1 MTGVVPVIFVIFKY
15 MGDKINKE
23 FEKFQKDLE
32 IRKKKLKLLVEFEP
46 DKNLDDILKELND
59 KKITL

>member
-1 MTGVVPVIFVIFKY
+1 
-15 MGDKINKE
+15 MGDKINQE
-23 FEKFQKDLE
+23 FENFQKDLE

-46 DKNLDDILKELND
+46 NKNLNDVLKELSD

>member
-1 MTGVVPVIFVIFKY
+1 MLYLVY

-23 FEKFQKDLE
+23 FENFQKDLE

-46 DKNLDDILKELND
+46 NKNLNDVLKELSD

>member
-1 MTGVVPVIFVIFKY
+1 MAGLMPVILCYIQY
-15 MGDKINKE
+15 MGDNINKE
-23 FEKFQKDLE
+23 FENFQKDLE

-46 DKNLDDILKELND
+46 DKNLDDVLKELND

>member
-1 MTGVVPVIFVIFKY
+1 
-15 MGDKINKE
+15 MGDTINKD
-23 FEKFQKDLE
+23 FENFQKDLE

-46 DKNLDDILKELND
+46 NKNLNDVLKELSD

>member
-1 MTGVVPVIFVIFKY
+1 

-23 FEKFQKDLE
+23 FENFQKDLE
-32 IRKKKLKLLVEFEP
+32 IGKKKLKLLVEFEP
-46 DKNLDDILKELND
+46 NKNLNDVLKELSD

>member
-1 MTGVVPVIFVIFKY
+1 

-32 IRKKKLKLLVEFEP
+32 IRKKKLKLLVKFEP
-46 DKNLDDILKELND
+46 DEEMEKAIEELNN

>member
-1 MTGVVPVIFVIFKY
+1 MLYLVY

-23 FEKFQKDLE
+23 FENFQKDLE

-46 DKNLDDILKELND
+46 NKNLDDVLKELND

>member
-1 MTGVVPVIFVIFKY
+1 MLYLVY

-23 FEKFQKDLE
+23 FENFQKDLE

-46 DKNLDDILKELND
+46 DKNLDDVLKELND

>member
-1 MTGVVPVIFVIFKY
+1 MLYLVY
-15 MGDKINKE
+15 MGDIINKE
-23 FEKFQKDLE
+23 FENFQKDLE

-46 DKNLDDILKELND
+46 NKNLDDVLKELND

>member
-1 MTGVVPVIFVIFKY
+1 MLYLVY

-23 FEKFQKDLE
+23 FENFQKDLE
-32 IRKKKLKLLVEFEP
+32 IRKKKLKLLIEFEP
-46 DKNLDDILKELND
+46 DKNLDDVLKELND

>member
-1 MTGVVPVIFVIFKY
+1 

-23 FEKFQKDLE
+23 FENCQKDLE
-32 IRKKKLKLLVEFEP
+32 LRKKKLKLLIEFEP
-46 DKNLDDILKELND
+46 DKNLDDVLKELND

>member
-1 MTGVVPVIFVIFKY
+1 

-23 FEKFQKDLE
+23 FENFQKDLE
-32 IRKKKLKLLVEFEP
+32 IRKKKLKLLVKFEP
-46 DKNLDDILKELND
+46 DKNLDDVLKELND

>member
-1 MTGVVPVIFVIFKY
+1 

-46 DKNLDDILKELND
+46 DKNLYDTLKELNN
-59 KKITL
+59 KQLTL

>member
-1 MTGVVPVIFVIFKY
+1 MLYLVY

-32 IRKKKLKLLVEFEP
+32 IIKKKLKLLVEFEP

>member
-1 MTGVVPVIFVIFKY
+1 MAGLTCHFCYIQY

-23 FEKFQKDLE
+23 FENFQKDLE

-46 DKNLDDILKELND
+46 DKNLDDVMKELND

>member
-1 MTGVVPVIFVIFKY
+1 

-23 FEKFQKDLE
+23 FEKFQKELE
-32 IRKKKLKLLVEFEP
+32 IRKKKLKLLVKFEP
-46 DKNLDDILKELND
+46 DKTLDDALNELKD

>member
-1 MTGVVPVIFVIFKY
+1 

-46 DKNLDDILKELND
+46 DKNLDNVLKELND

>member
-1 MTGVVPVIFVIFKY
+1 MAGLIPVILCYIYY

-32 IRKKKLKLLVEFEP
+32 IRKKKLKLLIEFEP
-46 DKNLDDILKELND
+46 DKNLDDVLKELND
-59 KKITL
+59 KKIDL

>member
-1 MTGVVPVIFVIFKY
+1 

-23 FEKFQKDLE
+23 FQNFQKDLE

-46 DKNLDDILKELND
+46 NKNINDVLKELSD

>member
-1 MTGVVPVIFVIFKY
+1 

-32 IRKKKLKLLVEFEP
+32 IRNKKLKLLVEFEP
-46 DKNLDDILKELND
+46 DKNLDDVLKELND